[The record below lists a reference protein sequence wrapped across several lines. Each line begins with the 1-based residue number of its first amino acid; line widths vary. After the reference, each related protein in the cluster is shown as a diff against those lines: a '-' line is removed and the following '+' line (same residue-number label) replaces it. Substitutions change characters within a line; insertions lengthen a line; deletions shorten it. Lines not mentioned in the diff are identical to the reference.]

1 MRKYKLVKDKI
12 DSRDLEYRQR
22 HVVDVELLPGK
33 IDLKEKCSPIV
44 DQGQLGSC
52 TANAIVSGLREFML
66 INNDSRKPFERLS
79 RLFLYWWERYLEG
92 SINSDSGASLR
103 DGMKVLK
110 QKGVCLEVSWPYDI
124 TTFETSP
131 TQNEIIEANDYT
143 IPGYQRIR
151 SINEVKHALLLNHL
165 LVFGMTVYQSF
176 ESVGND
182 GIVPIPKAEEKQL
195 GGHALCIVGYDDD
208 INNGS
213 FIVRNSWGE
222 TWGDSGYCYMPYSMF
237 ESIFDIWTV
246 KLGA

>member
-1 MRKYKLVKDKI
+1 VRKYKLVKDKF

-22 HVVDVELLPGK
+22 HVVDVELLPGR
-33 IDLKEKCSPIV
+33 IDLREKCSPVV

-79 RLFLYWWERYLEG
+79 RLFLYWWERYSEG
-92 SINSDSGASLR
+92 TIDKDSGASLR

-124 TTFETSP
+124 TTFENSP
-131 TQNEIIEANDYT
+131 TQNEIIEANDYV
-143 IPGYQRIR
+143 ISGYQRIL
-151 SINEVKHALLLNHL
+151 SINEIKHALLLNHI

-195 GGHALCIVGYDDD
+195 GGHALSIVGYDDN

-237 ESIFDIWTV
+237 KSIFDIWTV